1 MKINL
6 KVLKL
11 GQEPNGQTKGKKS
24 SYFLRLENKHQSK
37 NTINKINNAGSNFIK
52 TKDILDQLCNFY
64 ENLYSSN
71 DVPINDIDTYLD
83 NINVSSVLSEK
94 EKEMCE
100 NLPTLNECAEA
111 VNGMKNNKSPGIDGL
126 PTEFYKMFWK
136 NLKHYLYEAL
146 FLY

>member
-1 MKINL
+1 MTRKKDLENQL
-6 KVLKL
+6 DKL
-11 GQEPNGQTKGKKS
+11 YENKSKGAQIRSRDKWIDEGEKNS

-100 NLPTLNECAEA
+100 NFPTLI
-111 VNGMKNNKSPGIDGL
+111 K
-126 PTEFYKMFWK
+126 
-136 NLKHYLYEAL
+136 
-146 FLY
+146 